1 MFKITITKSE
11 PGTII
16 FKNEV
21 STGMKSKGVNCAM
34 TLENGEQR
42 YFTRRNLS
50 GITYAIK
57 KFVNLA

>member
-21 STGMKSKGVNCAM
+21 SYGMASKGVNCAM
-34 TLENGEQR
+34 ILENGEQR
-42 YFTRRNLS
+42 YFTRKDLP

-57 KFVNLA
+57 KFSVLS